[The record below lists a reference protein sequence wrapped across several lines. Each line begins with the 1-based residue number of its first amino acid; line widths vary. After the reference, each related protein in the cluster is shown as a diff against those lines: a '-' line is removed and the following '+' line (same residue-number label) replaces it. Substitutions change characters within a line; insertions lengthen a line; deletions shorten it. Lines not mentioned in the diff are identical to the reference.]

1 MSTPALPTIPE
12 PTGWEGLLRL
22 DGKCAV
28 VTGGTRGLGEAT
40 VRRLTQAGAAV
51 VFTGR
56 GEAAL
61 QQLEQELSAVGHTVA
76 AVRADVASLD
86 DSRRVIDHAVDRFG
100 RVDILVN
107 NAALYTPSFALETS
121 EELFDSVV
129 GADLKG
135 AFFLAQY
142 AAQAMINAGGGGR
155 IINLLSTDAFKPMGP
170 LAAYASAKA
179 GLWAATQNL
188 AKELAPHQILV
199 NAVTPGST
207 ITEERLAAFRDGT
220 FASAQVPAG
229 AVQTQKGLQA
239 AVDSGAFA
247 TMLTTMMPLGRA
259 RLARRDRQGR
269 PVFGLRSGQLCQRG
283 QPDGRRRPA
292 PALRIHHAHT
302 TSHPHRVSGCRVRA

>member
-1 MSTPALPTIPE
+1 MSTPELPTIPE
-12 PTGWEGLLRL
+12 PTDWKDLLCL

-40 VRRLTQAGAAV
+40 VRRLAQAGAAV

-56 GEAAL
+56 GKDAL
-61 QQLEQELSAVGHTVA
+61 AHVKDQLSADGHTVLG
-76 AVRADVASLD
+76 VQADVASLD
-86 DSRRVIDHAVDRFG
+86 DSRRVIEVATDRFG

-121 EELFDSVV
+121 EDLFDSVV

-135 AFFLAQY
+135 AFFLAQF
-142 AAQAMINAGGGGR
+142 AARAMIAAGGGGR

-199 NAVTPGST
+199 NAITPGST
-207 ITEERLAAFRDGT
+207 ITQERLDMFNDGT
-220 FASAQVPAG
+220 FASGQVPAG
-229 AVQTQKGLQA
+229 ATQTAKGLQA
-239 AVDSGAFA
+239 AVDAGTFA
-247 TMLTTMMPLGRA
+247 TMLTTMMPLGRPGWPDEIA
-259 RLARRDRQGR
+259 KAVLFLASDLG
-269 PVFGLRSGQLCQRG
+269 SY
-283 QPDGRRRPA
+283 
-292 PALRIHHAHT
+292 
-302 TSHPHRVSGCRVRA
+302 VSGANLFVDGAQHLR

>member
-1 MSTPALPTIPE
+1 MTGPQLPTIPE
-12 PTGWEGLLRL
+12 PTPWDQLLRL

-28 VTGGTRGLGEAT
+28 VTGGSRGLGEAT
-40 VRRLTQAGAAV
+40 VHRLTQAGATV
-51 VFTGR
+51 LFTGR
-56 GEAAL
+56 GADSLKKVED
-61 QQLEQELSAVGHTVA
+61 ELGATGATAVGIS
-76 AVRADVASLD
+76 ADISSLT
-86 DSRRVIDHAVDRFG
+86 DSQRVIDLAVQRFG

-107 NAALYTPSFALETS
+107 NAAIYTPSVALETS
-121 EELFDSVV
+121 EDVFDDVV

-142 AAQAMINAGGGGR
+142 AAKAMIASGGGGR

-220 FASAQVPAG
+220 FAAAQVPAG
-229 AVQTQKGLQA
+229 TAATQAGLQA

-247 TMLTTMMPLGRA
+247 TMLTTMMPLGRPGWPDEIA
-259 RLARRDRQGR
+259 KAVLFLASDLG
-269 PVFGLRSGQLCQRG
+269 SY
-283 QPDGRRRPA
+283 
-292 PALRIHHAHT
+292 
-302 TSHPHRVSGCRVRA
+302 VSGANLFVDGAQHLR

>member
-1 MSTPALPTIPE
+1 MSTQNAASGGLKEKNTVSTPELPKIPE
-12 PTGWEGLLRL
+12 PTAWEDLLRL

-28 VTGGTRGLGEAT
+28 VTGGSRGLGEAT
-40 VRRLTQAGAAV
+40 VRRLTQAGASV

-56 GEAAL
+56 DADAL
-61 QQLEQELSAVGHTVA
+61 HRVKEQLSADGATVVGVQ
-76 AVRADVASLD
+76 ADISSLE
-86 DSRRVIDHAVDRFG
+86 DSQRVVKLAVDRFG

-107 NAALYTPSFALETS
+107 NAALYTPSFTLDTT
-121 EELFDSVV
+121 EELFDDVV

-135 AFFLAQY
+135 AFFLAQF
-142 AAQAMINAGGGGR
+142 AAKEMIAGGGGGR

-179 GLWAATQNL
+179 GLWATTQNL

-220 FASAQVPAG
+220 FASAQVPAC
-229 AVQTQKGLQA
+229 AAATRQGLQA

-247 TMLTTMMPLGRA
+247 TMLTTMMPLGRPGWPDEIA
-259 RLARRDRQGR
+259 KAVLFLASDMGSYVNGVNLVVDGAQH
-269 PVFGLRSGQLCQRG
+269 LR
-283 QPDGRRRPA
+283 
-292 PALRIHHAHT
+292 
-302 TSHPHRVSGCRVRA
+302 